1 MERNIVR
8 FIEFSKLSNDAN
20 LLAEKVL
27 EHIPKQIEDYYRI
40 NGI

>member
-27 EHIPKQIEDYYRI
+27 EKIPSQIEDYYRI